1 MLHSAS
7 HVRILLLFTA
17 LAAAVAMIALAG
29 GAGAAVHGITP
40 LSPVD
45 GATVPK
51 GEAPILRMTVK
62 GPGKVFVHVCRTK
75 KKGPSGV
82 ICGKLAVGQAKRR
95 GDAFEF
101 KPRVYDF
108 PGHWLNRKGT
118 YYWQAFRV
126 ACTKSDCRQEG
137 KVVRFRVG

>member
-1 MLHSAS
+1 MLHHAS
-7 HVRILLLFTA
+7 HLRVLLA
-17 LAAAVAMIALAG
+17 VSAVVVAVAMIALAG

-51 GEAPILRMTVK
+51 GESPILRMRVK
-62 GPGKVFVHVCRTK
+62 GPGQVWVHVCRSK
-75 KKGPSGV
+75 KRGPAGV
-82 ICGKLAVGQAKRR
+82 ICGKLAVGKATRR
-95 GDAFEF
+95 GDAYEF
-101 KPRVYDF
+101 KPKFYDF
-108 PGHWLNRKGT
+108 PKYWLNRKGT

-126 ACTKSDCRQEG
+126 ACSKRDCRQEG